1 MSNPTCLTPKA
12 RASYV
17 YVVRPNKPM
26 QSDQK
31 AKYSL
36 TLLFDATSDLT
47 ALRKLAKDAAI
58 LKFGADPTKW
68 PANLR
73 NPFRDQKEKDKEGY
87 VPGCVFITATSES
100 RPGLVD
106 HALQDIVEEKDFY
119 SGCYCRAEV
128 TAFGYDVKGNKGV
141 AFGLNHIQKLTDG
154 PPLSGRGTPQDAFD
168 AVEGAPA
175 ASTGSSPAS
184 IFG

>member
-1 MSNPTCLTPKA
+1 MSNPICLTPKA

-26 QSDQK
+26 QAGQEP
-31 AKYSL
+31 KYSL
-36 TLLFDATSDLT
+36 TLLFEATSDLT
-47 ALRKLAKDAAI
+47 ALRKLAKDAAVT
-58 LKFGADPTKW
+58 KWGADATKW

-87 VPGCVFITATSES
+87 VSGCFFITATSAT

-106 HALQDIVEEKDFY
+106 NNLQDIIEEKDFY
-119 SGCYCRAEV
+119 SGCYCRAQV
-128 TAFGYDVKGNKGV
+128 TAFAYDKAGNRGV
-141 AFGLNHIQKLTDG
+141 SFGLNHIQKLADG

-168 AVEGAPA
+168 AVDVPAEQTGA
-175 ASTGSSPAS
+175 SPAS